1 MKKIFT
7 LAFALGI
14 FAAAQAQP
22 GSRDTRQ
29 TDRRDDQPIN
39 QRDQQ
44 VDQRNQNN
52 GYDNQRD
59 VVIERNN
66 PYNNDNRFDNGIMS
80 PNRKRDMEIAQVNRE
95 YDYRIQKIKNSF
107 FMSRWE
113 KQRQVRSLEDQRQRE
128 IKMVYV
134 KYSRRMDRNDD
145 HNYPNRRY

>member
-7 LAFALGI
+7 LLFALGT

-39 QRDQQ
+39 Q

-66 PYNNDNRFDNGIMS
+66 PYDNDN
-80 PNRKRDMEIAQVNRE
+80 
-95 YDYRIQKIKNSF
+95 
-107 FMSRWE
+107 
-113 KQRQVRSLEDQRQRE
+113 
-128 IKMVYV
+128 
-134 KYSRRMDRNDD
+134 
-145 HNYPNRRY
+145 